1 MTEHTWDMA
10 IEIRAVRDDEHET
23 MVLNDLRAFN
33 ATTPTAPV
41 MARLRTGLELDR
53 FLVGVDDGEL
63 VSNAGAFSFQ
73 LTLPGGATVPAAGVT
88 WVAVLP
94 THRRRGLMRGMLDRL
109 AADARDRGEVAAILY
124 AAEGGIYENVGYGAA
139 TRLCESVIN
148 PRRVVFRP
156 DAPSGGTVRFM
167 GPDQAGDVLPAIQD
181 LARRRRAGE
190 VDRHDRFW
198 SSRLTEHTAPPS
210 EKAAPFT
217 LLHFDDEGTA
227 DGYAV
232 YTSEERWAVDASHL
246 VTVSDFAAGTDVAHA
261 ELWRVLCSLDLVGE
275 IHTEVIATDDPLLYM
290 LRDER
295 AVHIASVSDGL
306 WLKVLDVEGLFGARS
321 YATDDTLVID
331 SGELG
336 RWSIGA
342 SGCKETDN
350 DPDVTMSPVELG
362 AISLGG
368 SSVAAMVRAR
378 RIVEHTP
385 GAAVRLDALL
395 ASDPLPYPTTHF

>member
-1 MTEHTWDMA
+1 MA
-10 IEIRAVRDDEHET
+10 IEIRAVHEDEHET
-23 MVLNDLRAFN
+23 MVLNQLRGFS
-33 ATTPTAPV
+33 ATQPPAPI

-94 THRRRGLMRGMLDRL
+94 THRRQGLMRGMLDRL

-124 AAEGGIYENVGYGAA
+124 AAEAGIYENVGYGAA
-139 TRLCESVIN
+139 TRLCETTIN
-148 PRRVVFRP
+148 PRRVVFRS

-167 GPDQAGDVLPAIQD
+167 DPDQAGEVLPAIQD
-181 LARRRRAGE
+181 RARKRRAGE

-198 SSRLTEHTAPPS
+198 SSRLTEHIAPPS

-217 LLHFDDEGTA
+217 LLHLDDGGTA
-227 DGYAV
+227 DGYAT

-246 VTVSDFAAGTDVAHA
+246 VTVSDFAAGTDIAHA
-261 ELWRVLCSLDLVGE
+261 ELWRTLCSLDLVGE
-275 IHTEVIATDDPLLYM
+275 IRTEVIAPDDPLLWM

-295 AVHIASVSDGL
+295 AVHITSVSDGL

-321 YATDDTLVID
+321 YAADDTLVID
-331 SGELG
+331 AGELG

-342 SGCKETDN
+342 AGCKETDN
-350 DPDVTMSPVELG
+350 DADVSMSPVELG

-368 SSVAAMVRAR
+368 SPVTALVRSG
-378 RIVEHTP
+378 RIIERSP
-385 GAAVRLDALL
+385 RAGVRLDALL